1 MCLIGPLG
9 VLAPR
14 LVLIVL
20 WFFYQP
26 FVMVAFSGVW
36 IWPLLG
42 LFLLPITALTY
53 CWAVALDSSI
63 TNFSELFNLAVG
75 LLIDFGILGS
85 GRGMLRN

>member
-1 MCLIGPLG
+1 MCLIGLLG
-9 VLAPR
+9 LLAAR

-26 FVMVAFSGVW
+26 FVMVAFLGVW
-36 IWPLLG
+36 IWPLQG
-42 LFLLPITALTY
+42 LFLLPITTLTY

-63 TNFSELFNLAVG
+63 TNFGELFNLAVG

>member
-26 FVMVAFSGVW
+26 FVMVACSGVW